1 MSSAPY
7 KIPHLSNIKAAT
19 LNVCSI
25 RNKADLIIEL
35 FTDLNLD
42 IMCITETWL
51 NLNDTPIIATLNTNT
66 LSFVHLPRPSSH
78 FGGGLGVLY
87 NKCIKLISY
96 KDLSL
101 EHSEAFS
108 CTFHPNNSLPLTIIT
123 IYRPPH
129 QSIPHFIE
137 ELDTLLYALTPKT
150 ILTSDFNIPITSTSH
165 NSRHI
170 YDILESHNLSQKVT
184 TPTHTANN
192 ILDLVISNKSSEI
205 ISNTV
210 THNLITDHYIVLFNI
225 HVPKPTRLSKT
236 IKIRNIAKIDISKF
250 MEDFINNIYICGN
263 NKTLSHFDYI
273 LSSTLDVHAPIK
285 QKSIIVRDNSKW
297 FNNNLVTEKRKLR
310 KMLA

>member
-150 ILTSDFNIPITSTSH
+150 ILTGDFNIPITSTSH
-165 NSRHI
+165 NSRHL

-192 ILDLVISNKSSEI
+192 ILDLVISNKSSDI

-225 HVPKPTRLSKT
+225 HVPKPNPK
-236 IKIRNIAKIDISKF
+236 
-250 MEDFINNIYICGN
+250 
-263 NKTLSHFDYI
+263 
-273 LSSTLDVHAPIK
+273 PIK
-285 QKSIIVRDNSKW
+285 NY
-297 FNNNLVTEKRKLR
+297 
-310 KMLA
+310 